1 MFDSGLIAYLKK
13 AKKAAVLTGAGISA
27 ESGVPTFR
35 GENGIWKK
43 FRAEE
48 LANFDAFMKNPDMV
62 WEWYAYRKKMMSEV
76 NPNLGHYALVKME
89 EFYPDF
95 TLITQNIDN
104 LHRIAGSK
112 RILELH
118 GNIRRNYCIECKKQY
133 DDEQLQLGGEA
144 PRCSCGGLIRP
155 DVVWF
160 GEMLPQNVLTEAFQ
174 AAESCEVFFSIGTS
188 AVVNPAALLPLTAKS
203 ADALLVEIN
212 PEETVL
218 TSTAH
223 HHLHG
228 PSGEI
233 LPQLLKEMGIE
244 FSSEST

>member
-188 AVVNPAALLPLTAKS
+188 AVVNPAALLPLTAKN